1 MDQIYMDNAA
11 CTPVDPRVVAFAMPY
26 ADGSVGNPS
35 TLHSNGL
42 AARQALE
49 DARAKVKALLNAED
63 DKCIVFTSSATEANN
78 IAIRGTALRNPKLGK
93 HVVASAIEHISV
105 LNPMKDLQ
113 KQGYT
118 FDLIP
123 VDKYGLVD
131 MEKLKALVT
140 KGTAVVSVMAANS
153 EIGTIEPI
161 REVSQ
166 IVHDAGAYLH
176 VDATAAAG
184 HIPIDVQ
191 RDGIDLCTI
200 SSNDLTGPQGAGA
213 LYIKSGIRVQP
224 ILVGG
229 GQERGL
235 RPGTEN
241 LFALTG
247 MGEAARLTKLEMKAE
262 TERVQKIRDALITEI
277 VKIKDS
283 YLTGH
288 PTKRLPSQ
296 ASFRFSYIEGESI
309 VLLMDQFGIAVSTGS
324 ACSSLTL
331 EPSHVLLALG
341 LKHEEVH
348 GSMVLSLGPSNRLD
362 QVPTVV
368 TAANETV
375 NRLRMLS
382 PLSGEQKQE

>member
-1 MDQIYMDNAA
+1 MDQIYLDNAA
-11 CTPVDPRVVAFAMPY
+11 CTPVDLRVIAY
-26 ADGSVGNPS
+26 AAPFSDGTIGNPS
-35 TLHSNGL
+35 TLHSRGL
-42 AARQALE
+42 GARAALE
-49 DARAKVKALLNAED
+49 DAREKIKALLHAED
-63 DKCIVFTSSATEANN
+63 DKCIVFTSGATEANN
-78 IAIRGTALRNPKLGK
+78 LAIQGTALRNPKLGN
-93 HVVASAIEHISV
+93 HLVASAIEHISV
-105 LNPMKDLQ
+105 LNPMKGLQ

-123 VDKYGLVD
+123 VDAYGMVD
-131 MEKLKALVT
+131 LEALKKLVT

-161 REVSQ
+161 REVSA

-184 HIPIDVQ
+184 HIPVDVQ
-191 RDGIDLCTI
+191 RDGIDLCSV

-213 LYIKSGIRVQP
+213 LYIKSGVKVQP
-224 ILVGG
+224 VLVGG

-241 LFALTG
+241 LFAIVG
-247 MGEAARLTKLEMKAE
+247 MGEAARLTQLEMVQEAD
-262 TERVQKIRDALITEI
+262 RVRRIRDALITGMVS
-277 VKIKDS
+277 VKES

-288 PTKRLPSQ
+288 PALRLPNQ

-309 VLLMDQFGIAVSTGS
+309 VLLMDQFGVQVSTGS

-341 LKHEEVH
+341 LKHEQVH
-348 GSMVLSLGPSNRLD
+348 GSMVLSLGKSNTPD
-362 QVPTVV
+362 QVPHVISAV
-368 TAANETV
+368 TETV
-375 NRLRMLS
+375 NRLRALS
-382 PLSGEQKQE
+382 PLSNDRR

>member
-11 CTPVDPRVVAFAMPY
+11 CTPVDPRVVAFAMPF
-26 ADGSVGNPS
+26 ADGSIGNPS
-35 TLHSNGL
+35 TLHSRGL
-42 AARQALE
+42 AAKQALE
-49 DARAKVKALLNAED
+49 DARSKLKALVNAEEE
-63 DKCIVFTSSATEANN
+63 KCIVFTSGVTEANN
-78 IAIRGTALRNPKLGK
+78 IAIRGTALRNPKSGK
-93 HVVASAIEHISV
+93 HVVASVIEHISV

-113 KQGYT
+113 KQGYS
-118 FDLIP
+118 FDLVP
-123 VDKYGLVD
+123 VDHYGVVD
-131 MEKLKALVT
+131 LELLKELVT

-184 HIPIDVQ
+184 HIPVDVQ
-191 RDGIDLCTI
+191 RDGIDLCSI
-200 SSNDLTGPQGAGA
+200 SSNDLAGPQGAGA
-213 LYIKSGIRVQP
+213 LYVKPGIRVQP

-241 LFALTG
+241 LFAIAG
-247 MGEAARLTKLEMKAE
+247 MGEAARLMQVEMSAE
-262 TERVQKIRDALITEI
+262 AERVRRIRDELIVQITK
-277 VKIKDS
+277 VKDS

-288 PTKRLPSQ
+288 PTRRLPSQ

-309 VLLMDQFGIAVSTGS
+309 VLLMDQHGIEVSTGS

-348 GSMVLSLGPSNRLD
+348 GSMVLSLGRSNRLE
-362 QVPTVV
+362 QVPAVV
-368 TAANETV
+368 TAVNETV

-382 PLSGEQKQE
+382 PLSGDQK